1 VAAADQKSRKGHGDV
16 GLSHQTQAFSPGLGF
31 SHPPPTRM
39 EAAMERLHF
48 RCPATD
54 EVIDVGIESELDTL
68 LRIRNKRLVAR
79 CPQCGERHEWRV
91 ADAQLQQA
99 A

>member
-1 VAAADQKSRKGHGDV
+1 
-16 GLSHQTQAFSPGLGF
+16 
-31 SHPPPTRM
+31 M

-54 EVIDVGIESELDTL
+54 EIVDVGIESELDTL
-68 LRIRNKRLVAR
+68 LRIRNKRIVAR